1 MIRTDVQLK
10 SLIDRLWDK
19 LWSGGISN
27 PLSAIEQI
35 TYLLF
40 IKQLD
45 EMDKREERQEIVK
58 NRKEP
63 SIFKGNEKLRWSYFK
78 TLPAGQMLEHIQTK
92 VFPFIKKIDGKKSPF
107 ARYMENAVFIIQKPS
122 LLVEAVKII
131 DEIYERLNT
140 EYYKEGRFIDAQGD
154 VYEYLLDELKSS
166 GKNGQFRTPPHIIQ
180 MVVEMVLGEMKDK
193 EFLNVKFNAADPAT
207 GTAGFLLAVY
217 KHIITRFSSKTTTDA
232 NGFKV
237 GMMGDKL
244 PSEWHEKL
252 ERDIL
257 FGYDIDV
264 TMVRIALMNLVM
276 HGIGSPQINFSDT
289 LSKNFEENNKYKTIF
304 ANPPFTGSID
314 RGDVHEDLRQ
324 LVDTTK
330 SELLFLARIY
340 MMLQKGGS
348 AGVIVPQ
355 GVLFGA
361 GKAFV
366 AVRKLLMERCELKA
380 VVTMPSGVFKPYA
393 GVATAVLLFTKVYN
407 NTDTVTEVPTKQVWF
422 YEMRSD
428 GYTLDDKRNKLAD
441 HGDLHTIVNSYHYRF
456 EKDDPNRIHPSMV
469 DFSMQDE
476 DIPRDTIFTTANRE
490 RQLFFVSA
498 KEIIEN
504 DYDLSLSKYK
514 QEVYEKVKYETP
526 KAILEKLMGKDGNAG
541 IEKEIMTGLKELKE
555 MLK

>member
-1 MIRTDVQLK
+1 MVRTDAQLK

-40 IKQLD
+40 MKQLD
-45 EMDKREERQEIVK
+45 EMDKREERQEILK

-63 SIFKGNEKLRWSYFK
+63 SIFKGNEKMRWSYFR
-78 TLPAGQMLEHIQTK
+78 TRPAGEMLEHIQTK
-92 VFPFIKKIDGKKSPF
+92 VFPFIKRIDGKKSPF
-107 ARYMENAVFIIQKPS
+107 AKYMENAVFIIQKPG
-122 LLVEAVKII
+122 LLAEVVGII
-131 DEIYERLNT
+131 DEIYTRLET
-140 EYYKEGRFIDAQGD
+140 EYYNEGRFIDAQGD
-154 VYEYLLDELKSS
+154 VYEYLLDEIRSS

-180 MVVEMVLGEMKDK
+180 MIVEMVLGEMKDK

-217 KHIITRFSSKTTTDA
+217 KHIITRFSSKTTVDT

-237 GMMGDKL
+237 GLVGDKL
-244 PSEWHEKL
+244 PAEWHEKL
-252 ERDIL
+252 ETDTL

-276 HGIGSPQINFSDT
+276 HGISSPQVNFSDT

-304 ANPPFTGSID
+304 ANPPFTGNID

-324 LVDTTK
+324 MVDTTK

-361 GKAFV
+361 GKAFL
-366 AVRKLLMERCELKA
+366 AIRKLLMERCELKA

-393 GVATAVLLFTKVYN
+393 GVSTAVLIFTKVYN
-407 NTDTVTEVPTKQVWF
+407 HTDIATEAPTKQVWF
-422 YEMRSD
+422 YEMKSD
-428 GYTLDDKRNKLAD
+428 GYSLDDKRNKLAE
-441 HGDLHTIVNSYHYRF
+441 HGDLHTIISAYHTR
-456 EKDDPNRIHPSMV
+456 ESQSDIDRSKDH
-469 DFSMQDE
+469 
-476 DIPRDTIFTTANRE
+476 
-490 RQLFFVSA
+490 FFVSY
-498 KEIIEN
+498 KEIKEN
-504 DYDLSLSKYK
+504 EYLLNYK
-514 QEVYEKVKYETP
+514 KEKPVEESQYENPKDILVKLIGEDGYGG
-526 KAILEKLMGKDGNAG
+526 LEENIKKGLN
-541 IEKEIMTGLKELKE
+541 EIRR
-555 MLK
+555 ML